1 MSYNNNTNS
10 KVNPFDIDQD
20 DEEDPWDDDVNDDDV
35 YGDDNDTDNYDDG
48 YFDGDNNDEQMKLMN
63 GKSRRSKASR
73 YNTSLPADYHRRIN
87 NNRSSSDYHEGIRF
101 YHRPQMGKYLFIVV
115 PIVLIIVI
123 YFSNDGSN
131 SRRNNKHSKG
141 DYISL
146 IDEIPNDEYKI
157 VVLGE
162 RHSGTI
168 WMRDRIKECF
178 PHAEVTTTLQRP
190 TYFFQ
195 DDEQTAIVKEQQQ
208 LQNDNGN
215 NEPQQ
220 KNIDTIVIHVT
231 LNVYDWL
238 EQMRLSPEYAPDH
251 VGTHKELG
259 HAVPLEWKEFV
270 TKPWTMKRPS
280 NDLPFANMTGP
291 VCQYGFSYNE
301 VVSCTG
307 RQSSSPSSSSSLLKT
322 NNVGIGIG
330 IGIGDPMYEFQR
342 SDGGEQNNDG
352 EEGIPFESII
362 DLRADKIRNHQ
373 NIFNSWPSI
382 KKMIHI
388 SYETTGRDFKKEI
401 LQEIL
406 DFTGWNDGKYKD
418 DNTGITLPCSGDV
431 LPPSLDSSK
440 GMTTEFVKYVS
451 EQVDWEAEKLIS
463 HERWTKKDIVA
474 KRIYKEKKTK
484 PTTTTTTT
492 KSTAAAATA
501 SSRKGKNDGDVEISI
516 NNNKETSD
524 KSSEN
529 DKKSTASKDKSEISE
544 KESTNT
550 DAESSS
556 SSRSSEK
563 DDKKNKPATDEYDSK
578 SSTATIATDNSITS
592 NNMKDSVGN
601 TSSDELKKKKSSD
614 TASTIA
620 KKKKNIS
627 TTTKSSGST
636 KDNKK
641 ETTGTETTSSS
652 LAKVSSEEKGKKTN
666 DKTKENKGH
675 SIKKIVSSVSSKDP
689 SLAATDSQ
697 PTSGSSKRSS
707 SSSSS
712 NSGTNTKK
720 STKKPSSSKDNEKN
734 YKKKL

>member
-10 KVNPFDIDQD
+10 NVNPFDIDQD
-20 DEEDPWDDDVNDDDV
+20 EGDPWDDDANEDDV
-35 YGDDNDTDNYDDG
+35 YGDDNDNYDEG
-48 YFDGDNNDEQMKLMN
+48 HFDGDNNDEQMKLMS
-63 GKSRRSKASR
+63 GRGRRSKASR
-73 YNTSLPADYHRRIN
+73 YNASLPADYHRRIN
-87 NNRSSSDYHEGIRF
+87 NSRSSSDYHEGQYQMNDIRF
-101 YHRPQMGKYLFIVV
+101 YHRPQMWKYLFIVV
-115 PIVLIIVI
+115 PIVLIVVI

-131 SRRNNKHSKG
+131 SKSNNKHSKG

-162 RHSGTI
+162 RHSGTV

-195 DDEQTAIVKEQQQ
+195 DDEQTAIAKEQRQQ
-208 LQNDNGN
+208 QHNDNGN
-215 NEPQQ
+215 NKPQQ

-259 HAVPLEWKEFV
+259 HVVPLEWKEFV
-270 TKPWTMKRPS
+270 TKPWTMERPS

-307 RQSSSPSSSSSLLKT
+307 RQSSSSSSSSLLRT
-322 NNVGIGIG
+322 NSAAG
-330 IGIGDPMYEFQR
+330 GIGDPMYEFRR
-342 SDGGEQNNDG
+342 SNGGKQNDGG
-352 EEGIPFESII
+352 EEGIPYESII

-373 NIFNSWPSI
+373 DTFNSWPSI
-382 KKMIHI
+382 KKMIHV
-388 SYETTGRDFKKEI
+388 SYETTGRDFKKVI

-418 DNTGITLPCSGDV
+418 DNTGVTLPCSGDV

-451 EQVDWEAEKLIS
+451 EQVDWGVEKLIS
-463 HERWTKKDIVA
+463 QERWTKKDVVA

-484 PTTTTTTT
+484 PKMTTTIT
-492 KSTAAAATA
+492 KSAAATT
-501 SSRKGKNDGDVEISI
+501 SSSKGKSDDDVEISI
-516 NNNKETSD
+516 NNKETSD

-529 DKKSTASKDKSEISE
+529 GKKSTTSKDKGEISE
-544 KESTNT
+544 KQSTNT
-550 DAESSS
+550 EAESSS
-556 SSRSSEK
+556 SSRSSDK
-563 DDKKNKPATDEYDSK
+563 DGKKNNSATDEDDSK
-578 SSTATIATDNSITS
+578 SSIAAMATDKSSTS
-592 NNMKDSVGN
+592 KKMNDSVSS
-601 TSSDELKKKKSSD
+601 TSMDKTKKKSSD
-614 TASTIA
+614 TASTTA
-620 KKKKNIS
+620 KKKQMIS
-627 TTTKSSGST
+627 TTTMSSGST

-641 ETTGTETTSSS
+641 ETTETETSSS
-652 LAKVSSEEKGKKTN
+652 SAAKVFSEGEGNKPN
-666 DKTKENKGH
+666 DKTKENKGD
-675 SIKKIVSSVSSKDP
+675 SLKKKVSSASPKDSFP
-689 SLAATDSQ
+689 AATDSQ
-697 PTSGSSKRSS
+697 PTSVSSKKNS

-712 NSGTNTKK
+712 NSGSNTKK
-720 STKKPSSSKDNEKN
+720 SSKQASSSKDNEK
-734 YKKKL
+734 